1 MTTGL
6 LSRSPE
12 EGARLLALS
21 FLDQAVAARPRLAD
35 SEDAEALHDLRVGLR
50 RLRSCLRAYRNCL
63 EESVPKKLAR
73 KLRRLA
79 RSTGPGRDAE
89 VQIEWLRGRRPHLS
103 SYHRAGLAWLLA
115 RLEARRRD
123 AYAKLAAEVDR
134 DFVELER
141 DLRARLS
148 VYRTEVHLDAAIP
161 LAILGET
168 TAGILRGQ
176 VAELEEHLAGIA
188 APDDERVAHRAR
200 ISAKRVRYLLEPFA
214 EEMPEASEVVKRFK
228 ALQDLLGELHDS
240 HVLEREIAESLAHA
254 AAERAG
260 RLLEIAISDE
270 PDEKLL
276 RTERRRPHESGLIA
290 LARFNRGRRDRL
302 FAALKAD
309 WLDGKAG
316 DFLRQVEAL
325 GEAMTAVGATLHGHP
340 EDRAAT

>member
-1 MTTGL
+1 MTTGH

-21 FLDQAVAARPRLAD
+21 FLDQAAAARPRLAD
-35 SEDAEALHDLRVGLR
+35 PADAEALHDFRVALR
-50 RLRSCLRAYRNCL
+50 RLRSCLRAYRDCL

-89 VQIEWLRGRRPHLS
+89 VQIEWLRARRSHLS

-115 RLEARRRD
+115 RLEERMRD

-161 LAILGET
+161 LSTLGDT
-168 TAGILRGQ
+168 TADILRNQ
-176 VAELEEHLAGIA
+176 MAELADHLARVTDA
-188 APDDERVAHRAR
+188 ADEDVAHRAR

-214 EEMPEASEVVKRFK
+214 DEIPGAAAVVKRFK
-228 ALQDLLGELHDS
+228 VFQDLLGDLHDA
-240 HVLEREIAESLAHA
+240 HVLELEIAEALEGA
-254 AAERAG
+254 AAERTR
-260 RLLEIAISDE
+260 RLLEISLADE
-270 PDEKLL
+270 PDDTLL
-276 RTERRRPHESGLIA
+276 RAERRRPHESGLIV

-302 FAALKAD
+302 FATLKAD
-309 WLDGKAG
+309 WLDGKAV
-316 DFLRQVEAL
+316 DFLREVEGL
-325 GEAMTAVGATLHGHP
+325 GEAMTAG
-340 EDRAAT
+340 RAPQ